1 MPGLINQNNGSNLPL
16 TSSEVTSCMMGYTL
30 GISASLTYANP
41 EDHPIEGLFIYPL
54 GEHTAVVGFEA
65 FVSGRIIT
73 VQIKD
78 KAKLD
83 DYYFDCCGVS
93 NGVFQH
99 GSGHLT
105 LDEDLERTMFVV
117 SLGVI
122 PALEIVSVVL
132 STSSELQTLPSGAV
146 RVLLSSVY
154 TPRVLQPDPDVQSSA
169 ENQFRSKDR
178 HRCDCSPRN
187 PAQSGNRLCLAR
199 CLDEEVTNPSVYEFS
214 FQLEIRGPCLLAGV
228 ESPTHSIRV
237 DADPKAF
244 CASSVVVTLAKKHTC
259 DRPVEIVIHPSEPH
273 LPHILMEG
281 GDMSPDEYE
290 QHLKGKSDFIKGSKK
305 DPSSEKK
312 TEIIRKRLNKDIPHN
327 PVVMLNFCPNL
338 KAVQPDLRRTQGE
351 FIFLIDRSGSMSGVN
366 IGRVKDAMIVVLKSL
381 VPSCL
386 FNIIGFGST
395 FRTLFPA
402 SRPYNEDTLALACE
416 HVKKMRADMGGTNI
430 SAPLS
435 WILRQPA
442 YRGHP
447 LLLFLLTD
455 GAVNNTGKVIESVR
469 AHAHSTRCFSFGIG
483 QNACRRLV
491 LGLASVSKGAAEFL
505 GDGER
510 LQPKMVTSLKKAMM
524 PVLSDVTIEWLFPET
539 TEVLLSPVGPSTL
552 FPGDR
557 LVGYSV
563 ICDTSRYHSNPR
575 SEKRRRYSMMWSQ
588 DSSGSVFYHSLEEES
603 DRGFELASC
612 SRDSAVDPGR
622 EVSREVTLEEQECE
636 AERDL
641 GIKPKTSPRRRA
653 YSANQLAEQGNFK
666 RYFTSSDPSS
676 ALSKNPLRRARA
688 QQLVSQRSPE
698 AASLGQGDWQL
709 HTKLAR
715 SKLIDGRRPSL
726 LHQNCVS
733 TSQDLDSPLGQTSLH
748 HTATPGVTDHGD
760 STTTFRSSTESTS
773 ASSCSEPGKYHVFS
787 PTLKAKSPQGV
798 RDSGPHHSKPDCKA
812 VISGLLSGE
821 VLRWEVTF
829 DLGSLLDH
837 GKVQGGFQED
847 PWNET
852 VHHLAAK
859 SVIRDFEQMAE
870 KECEIEHGS
879 GRRYQLNVLHTSK
892 ACNIISKYRAFVPVY
907 LENNE
912 YLPNN
917 IEYSN
922 SAPGSKS
929 SNQRSSHTG
938 SQKHRTYSVG
948 LGRSQSGYGSDGGDD
963 GFAVMSKESSLS
975 PCSAPTSSGWERCSF
990 TEAPQRSL
998 SVSSQRSI
1006 ESLFTARLSLS
1017 KARMLTR
1024 AAKGFMS
1031 RSPSKASDSICK
1043 TENENNDYLPL
1054 ITLQLASG
1062 AFLLDE
1068 PFCEAVSIPMEKLR
1082 WSSPFPSHRATA
1094 SPTVHSCCSPARD
1107 RTGLGERGAMRGQE
1121 TGDGESLTDG
1131 SAERLNLWAG
1141 FDGQA
1146 SEQLGEQARGVGPGR
1161 PPDLLT
1167 EKAQASSP
1175 SQADSGR
1182 GSETDCSEALCLPSG
1197 GNGGTDPGGT
1207 LWATAVALAWLEHSS
1222 ATSFIE
1228 WELVAAKA
1236 STWLN
1241 SQPIPEGRDLP
1252 TIKASARQL
1261 FVLLRHWDEN
1271 LQLNVLCYNP
1281 NSV

>member
-65 FVSGRIIT
+65 FVSGQQPATCMCTAAFTPGRPLGALT
-73 VQIKD
+73 
-78 KAKLD
+78 
-83 DYYFDCCGVS
+83 
-93 NGVFQH
+93 
-99 GSGHLT
+99 GSFWPLATGHLT

-154 TPRVLQPDPDVQSSA
+154 TPRVLQPDPVVQSSA
-169 ENQFRSKDR
+169 ENQFR
-178 HRCDCSPRN
+178 
-187 PAQSGNRLCLAR
+187 SGNRLCLAR

-312 TEIIRKRLNKDIPHN
+312 VTSDLIQKRLNKDIPHN

-338 KAVQPDLRRTQGE
+338 KISWIVSLTLTDDLQ
-351 FIFLIDRSGSMSGVN
+351 FPFFLAAE
-366 IGRVKDAMIVVLKSL
+366 KDAMIVVLKSL

-575 SEKRRRYSMMWSQ
+575 SVSIRHEETRLTRAREPGNNPSNLLHPPDNNFFVRLLSSYPTGSEQQAVTVRKLEVGLTVCKALHVPLIVQLRLRHCQALRDTTWGDGRTINPDPQNRPRSLPVAPPAVLALNVRKLHWAEISQ
-588 DSSGSVFYHSLEEES
+588 QPPPSVLSPPTPPTS
-603 DRGFELASC
+603 PSNFELRLC
-612 SRDSAVDPGR
+612 
-622 EVSREVTLEEQECE
+622 
-636 AERDL
+636 
-641 GIKPKTSPRRRA
+641 K
-653 YSANQLAEQGNFK
+653 
-666 RYFTSSDPSS
+666 
-676 ALSKNPLRRARA
+676 
-688 QQLVSQRSPE
+688 
-698 AASLGQGDWQL
+698 WQL
-709 HTKLAR
+709 TWAR
-715 SKLIDGRRPSL
+715 
-726 LHQNCVS
+726 
-733 TSQDLDSPLGQTSLH
+733 
-748 HTATPGVTDHGD
+748 
-760 STTTFRSSTESTS
+760 
-773 ASSCSEPGKYHVFS
+773 KYHVFS

-870 KECEIEHGS
+870 KECEIEHALWLLTLKRSRTLSCAKGCCS
-879 GRRYQLNVLHTSK
+879 PAVALDSNCKRRVLSTEMVGRDKVLKPLCDVGFNGTHLSQLISTEQTSRV
-892 ACNIISKYRAFVPVY
+892 AVCHRLCSSHSA
-907 LENNE
+907 LEENNCT
-912 YLPNN
+912 
-917 IEYSN
+917 SGHCA
-922 SAPGSKS
+922 SASCCCCC
-929 SNQRSSHTG
+929 HCL
-938 SQKHRTYSVG
+938 SQ
-948 LGRSQSGYGSDGGDD
+948 
-963 GFAVMSKESSLS
+963 
-975 PCSAPTSSGWERCSF
+975 
-990 TEAPQRSL
+990 
-998 SVSSQRSI
+998 
-1006 ESLFTARLSLS
+1006 
-1017 KARMLTR
+1017 
-1024 AAKGFMS
+1024 
-1031 RSPSKASDSICK
+1031 
-1043 TENENNDYLPL
+1043 

-1094 SPTVHSCCSPARD
+1094 SPTPSPPSVAGR
-1107 RTGLGERGAMRGQE
+1107 RTSSPRK
-1121 TGDGESLTDG
+1121 
-1131 SAERLNLWAG
+1131 
-1141 FDGQA
+1141 
-1146 SEQLGEQARGVGPGR
+1146 P
-1161 PPDLLT
+1161 
-1167 EKAQASSP
+1167 QASSP

>member
-83 DYYFDCCGVS
+83 DYYFDCCALT
-93 NGVFQH
+93 
-99 GSGHLT
+99 GSFWPLATGHLT

-154 TPRVLQPDPDVQSSA
+154 TPRVLQPDPVVQT
-169 ENQFRSKDR
+169 
-178 HRCDCSPRN
+178 
-187 PAQSGNRLCLAR
+187 QSGNRLCLAR

-603 DRGFELASC
+603 DRDFELASC
-612 SRDSAVDPGR
+612 SRDSAMDPGR
-622 EVSREVTLEEQECE
+622 EVSRE
-636 AERDL
+636 
-641 GIKPKTSPRRRA
+641 TSPRRRA

-698 AASLGQGDWQL
+698 AASLGQGDWQVSRNRQL
-709 HTKLAR
+709 

-922 SAPGSKS
+922 SG
-929 SNQRSSHTG
+929 NVTTW
-938 SQKHRTYSVG
+938 KHRTYSVG

-963 GFAVMSKESSLS
+963 GFAVMSKALISLARGQGLTWDPMFS
-975 PCSAPTSSGWERCSF
+975 R
-990 TEAPQRSL
+990 
-998 SVSSQRSI
+998 
-1006 ESLFTARLSLS
+1006 RLSLS

-1082 WSSPFPSHRATA
+1082 WSSPFPSHRP
-1094 SPTVHSCCSPARD
+1094 SPPSVAGRRTSSPRK
-1107 RTGLGERGAMRGQE
+1107 
-1121 TGDGESLTDG
+1121 
-1131 SAERLNLWAG
+1131 
-1141 FDGQA
+1141 
-1146 SEQLGEQARGVGPGR
+1146 P
-1161 PPDLLT
+1161 
-1167 EKAQASSP
+1167 QASSP